1 MFLELIATIVAGVG
15 AAGVAL
21 LLNRLLG
28 GRLPRWGAPVAA
40 GLAMLAAT
48 IWSEY
53 DWEARTV
60 AGLPE
65 GLQVIETVEETALHR
80 PWTYLAPL
88 TTRLA
93 ALDVAG
99 IQTNPDAPGVKLAEV
114 WFFGRW
120 RPVDRAVVMI
130 RCAPAARA
138 RVTDAA
144 LADPAAAAW
153 RPLAADDPLLA
164 AACAGAPAAS
174 GARAGEP
181 SSPGASDA

>member
-15 AAGVAL
+15 AAGVVL
-21 LLNRLLG
+21 LLGRLMG

-65 GLQVIETVEETALHR
+65 GMTVIETVEETALHR

-99 IQTNPDAPGVKLAEV
+99 IQTNPEAPGVKLAEV

-120 RPVDRAVVMI
+120 RPVDRAAVMI
-130 RCAPAARA
+130 RCAPAAQA
-138 RVTDAA
+138 RVSDAA
-144 LADPAAAAW
+144 LADVSAAEW
-153 RPLAADDPLLA
+153 RPMPADDPLVA
-164 AACAGAPAAS
+164 AACAEAPAAPGPQGEA
-174 GARAGEP
+174 GADG
-181 SSPGASDA
+181 SASDA

>member
-1 MFLELIATIVAGVG
+1 MFLQLIATIVAGVG
-15 AAGVAL
+15 AAGVVL
-21 LLNRLLG
+21 LLGRVLG

-65 GLQVIETVEETALHR
+65 GLEVIETVEETALHR

-99 IQTNPDAPGVKLAEV
+99 MQTNPQAPGVKLAEV

-120 RPVDRAVVMI
+120 RPVDRALVMI
-130 RCAPAARA
+130 RCDPAAQA

-144 LADPAAAAW
+144 LADVSAADW
-153 RPLAADDPLLA
+153 RALAPGDPLAA
-164 AACAGAPAAS
+164 AACAEAPERS
-174 GARAGEP
+174 GARGDA
-181 SSPGASDA
+181 PGGSASDA